1 MKQPSRTDTT
11 LDYLLGLCLLRVRSS
26 KLDSL
31 SIKIQYTMRTFTAQY
46 NGKITGIKQLYWP
59 AVDVKRNGNVVKI
72 MQNAMRWDDTMRK
85 LAG

>member
-1 MKQPSRTDTT
+1 M
-11 LDYLLGLCLLRVRSS
+11 
-26 KLDSL
+26 
-31 SIKIQYTMRTFTAQY
+31 QYTMRTFTAQY

-59 AVDVKRNGNVVKI
+59 AVDVKRNENVVKI

>member
-1 MKQPSRTDTT
+1 
-11 LDYLLGLCLLRVRSS
+11 
-26 KLDSL
+26 
-31 SIKIQYTMRTFTAQY
+31 MRTFTAQY

-59 AVDVKRNGNVVKI
+59 AVDVKRNENVVKIMQNAVKI